1 MHSDVIDKFNSF
13 YFIGIGGVSMSA
25 LAKYLLV
32 LGKRVG
38 GSDVSANEYTDELTA
53 LGVETFFA
61 NGADEI
67 ENYDFVV
74 YTDAINEND
83 LRLKRA
89 LELSKPAMSRGPFL
103 YEVSKRFKTVIG
115 VSGCHGKTTCCSM
128 LAHIFAAAGKAF
140 AAHIG
145 GKDLTYSNFYCSGY
159 DYFITEACEYKK
171 NFLYLKPS
179 VAIILNSGADH
190 VECYG
195 SEEALKA
202 AYLEFASGAEST
214 VALYG
219 DLSGLNA
226 VSFGLDKSAD
236 YSAVNVRT
244 ENGITSFT
252 VCEKGE
258 KYEGFKLKVCG
269 KHNVLNALAA
279 AAAARAT
286 GISFDCI
293 KAGLSSF
300 TGVERRFEKLDEIG
314 GVKYYADYAHHPDEL
329 RASLKTVRK
338 INGGRL
344 FVVFQPHTYSRT
356 KLLFKQFIAALSP
369 LENLLI
375 YKTFAARE
383 YFDDSGSALTLSQ
396 SIKGSRYG
404 DCEEDICDFISSAE
418 KGDTVLFLGAGD
430 IYFIAKR
437 LCASAWHTKK
447 QG

>member
-1 MHSDVIDKFNSF
+1 
-13 YFIGIGGVSMSA
+13 MSA
-25 LAKYLLV
+25 IAKYLLS

-38 GSDVSANEYTDELTA
+38 GSDIAANEYTDELTS
-53 LGVETFFA
+53 LGVDTFFD
-61 NGADEI
+61 NGTGEI

-103 YEVSKRFKTVIG
+103 YEVSKSFKTVIG
-115 VSGCHGKTTCCSM
+115 ISGCHGKTTCCSM

-145 GKDLTYSNFYCSGY
+145 GKDLMYSNFYCSGY

-190 VECYG
+190 IECYG

-202 AYLEFASGAEST
+202 AYIEFASRARST

-226 VSFGLDKSAD
+226 ISFGLDKSAD
-236 YSAVNVRT
+236 YSAVNVRSQG
-244 ENGITSFT
+244 GITSFT

-258 KYEGFKLKVCG
+258 RHEGFNLKVYG
-269 KHNVLNALAA
+269 EHNILNALAA
-279 AAAARAT
+279 TAAARAE

-300 TGVERRFEKLDEIG
+300 TGVERRFEKLDEIC

-356 KLLFKQFIAALSP
+356 KLLFKQFVGALSS

-383 YFDDSGSALTLSQ
+383 YFDDAGSALTLSQ
-396 SIKGSRYG
+396 SIKRSRYG
-404 DCEEDICDFISSAE
+404 DCEEDISEFISSAE
-418 KGDTVLFLGAGD
+418 MGDTVLFLGAGD
-430 IYFIAKR
+430 IYYIAKR
-437 LCASAWHTKK
+437 LCETALHNKK
-447 QG
+447 QV